1 MASLNDQILDLRD
14 ELKIAKEEGRI
25 TPQGQKMLDQLDTKS
40 WTTGGF
46 GQFLQGL
53 SLNFGDEVIGA
64 IKGYLT
70 PGPAKIAEQVAK
82 MAPEQSAPTPA
93 QVGTA
98 LERIGL
104 QEYSQES
111 PVKSIVANIA
121 GGATPAIISRRPATP
136 GGLMPQIGL
145 ATAAGATAGLG
156 ESEAQ
161 LFSPES
167 AQSAAIGGGVGLAA
181 MPIAKGLGMA
191 GGAVYRGIVKSIFD
205 NPQRL
210 GTDEARSLIKQA
222 LVSDV
227 GGVDEAIKFV
237 LDKTGKPYTLADIG
251 PNTRAYLDAATTIP
265 GPGKQEAQKFIN
277 ERDKGMLAR
286 LTSDL
291 QVAFGS
297 KAAFFDEFNALK
309 TARSQLGG
317 ALYDRALKKDVPV
330 TPELVTLMERPSVQD
345 AYARAVNLAKEQGVK
360 LPNVKIENGKLVTE
374 AGDPVTNINSTFLH
388 FIKMGLD
395 DVVFTG
401 KSPTSGIGTTQL
413 NAVKDTRTKFLEQ
426 LDAANPSYKNARRV
440 WASDTAVMDAMEEGR
455 TALQKTP
462 KDVDVLLNDMRGMT
476 KSELEGLRLGVMQ
489 NLLDRIGGAQ
499 AAETVVGPTGNPA
512 LKIIN
517 DPKNLRVIRAT
528 VPRDEAGDEA
538 FSNFVKNLKTEVEMK
553 STSKQV
559 MQGSQTAERTQ
570 AIKDVRAGGQ
580 AMREM
585 PAMSVQG
592 ILMRALQRDYAQ
604 LGDAQTRAVADEM
617 TRILTTTD
625 PKKLQRI
632 GKELAGRSFY
642 DVISKDVPELLPALG
657 RAVLGP
663 YSIGGMAG
671 NVAPNISQ
679 AGSGLLSGGQR

>member
-1 MASLNDQILDLRD
+1 MASLNDQITEFRD

-25 TPQGQKMLDQLDTKS
+25 TPEGQKMLDQLDTKS
-40 WTTGGF
+40 WSTGGF

-53 SLNFGDEVIGA
+53 SLNFSDEAIGA
-64 IKGYLT
+64 FKSFLSPAPAQIATQIGRMT
-70 PGPAKIAEQVAK
+70 PGEP
-82 MAPEQSAPTPA
+82 APTPREVA
-93 QVGTA
+93 TSM
-98 LERIGL
+98 ERIGL
-104 QEYSQES
+104 QEYSRES
-111 PVKSIVANIA
+111 PFKSIAANIA
-121 GGATPAIISRRPATP
+121 GGATPAIVTRGRAAP
-136 GGLMPQIGL
+136 GGFAAQMGM

-156 ESEAQ
+156 ESEAE

-167 AQSAAIGGGVGLAA
+167 MKSAAIGGGVALGVL
-181 MPIAKGLGMA
+181 PVAKVLGMGA
-191 GGAVYRGIVKSIFD
+191 GSVYRGVVKNIFD

-237 LDKTGKPYTLADIG
+237 LERRGKPYALADVG
-251 PNTRAYLDAATTIP
+251 PNTRAYLDAANSIP
-265 GPGKQEAQKFIN
+265 GPGKKEAQQFLN
-277 ERDKGMLAR
+277 ERDKGMLSR

-309 TARSQLGG
+309 KARSELGG

-345 AYARAVNLAKEQGVK
+345 AYKRAVTLAQEQGVK
-360 LPNVKIENGKLVTE
+360 LPDVVIDKGRLVT
-374 AGDPVTNINSTFLH
+374 ADGKPVTSINSTFLH

-413 NAVKDTRTKFLEQ
+413 NAVKDTRTAFLNQ
-426 LDAANPSYKNARRV
+426 LDAANPTYKNARRV
-440 WASDTAVMDAMEEGR
+440 WSSDTAVMDAMEEGR
-455 TALQKTP
+455 TVFNKGP
-462 KDVDVLLNDMRGMT
+462 KDVDILLNDIKTMSR
-476 KSELEGLRLGVMQ
+476 SEVEALRLGVMQ
-489 NLLDRIGGAQ
+489 NLLDRLGGAQ
-499 AAETVVGPTGNPA
+499 TAATVVGPSGNPA

-517 DPKNLRVIRAT
+517 DPKNMRILRAT
-528 VPRDEAGDEA
+528 FPRDEAGDEA
-538 FSNFVKNLKTEVEMK
+538 FSKFINNLKSEVEMK

-559 MQGSQTAERTQ
+559 LQGSQTAERTQ
-570 AIKDVRAGGQ
+570 AIQDVRAGGQ

-625 PKKLQRI
+625 PKKLQKI
-632 GKELAGRSFY
+632 GKELAGRSVY
-642 DVISKDVPELLPALG
+642 DVVSKDAPELLAALG
-657 RAVLGP
+657 RTLIGP
-663 YSIGGMAG
+663 YSIGSMSG
-671 NVAPNISQ
+671 NVAPNVGG
-679 AGSGLLSGGQR
+679 AASGLLGPIR

>member
-1 MASLNDQILDLRD
+1 MASLNDQITEFRD
-14 ELKIAKEEGRI
+14 ELKIAKENRI
-25 TPQGQKMLDQLDTKS
+25 TPEGQKMLDQLDPKS
-40 WTTGGF
+40 WSTGGF

-53 SLNFGDEVIGA
+53 SLNFSDEAIGA
-64 IKGYLT
+64 FKSFLSPAPAQIATQVGRMT
-70 PGPAKIAEQVAK
+70 PGEPAPSPRDVA
-82 MAPEQSAPTPA
+82 
-93 QVGTA
+93 TA
-98 LERIGL
+98 MERTGL
-104 QEYSQES
+104 KEYSQEY
-111 PVKSIVANIA
+111 PVRSIAANIA
-121 GGATPAIISRRPATP
+121 GGATPAIVTRGRAAPSGLPA
-136 GGLMPQIGL
+136 QIGM
-145 ATAAGATAGLG
+145 AAAAGATAGLG
-156 ESEAQ
+156 ESEAE

-167 AQSAAIGGGVGLAA
+167 MKSAAIGGGIALGVL
-181 MPIAKGLGMA
+181 PIAKVVGM
-191 GGAVYRGIVKSIFD
+191 GTGSVYRGVVKNIFD

-227 GGVDEAIKFV
+227 GGVDEAVKFV
-237 LDKTGKPYTLADIG
+237 LERKGKPYALADVG
-251 PNTRAYLDAATTIP
+251 PNTRAYLDAANSIP
-265 GPGKQEAQKFIN
+265 GPGKKEAQQFLS
-277 ERDKGMLAR
+277 ERDKGMLSR

-309 TARSQLGG
+309 KARSDLGG

-345 AYARAVNLAKEQGVK
+345 AYKRAVTLAQEQGVK
-360 LPNVKIENGKLVTE
+360 LPDVAIDKGRLVT
-374 AGDPVTNINSTFLH
+374 ADGKPVTSINSTFLH

-413 NAVKDTRTKFLEQ
+413 NAVKDTRTAFLNQ
-426 LDAANPSYKNARRV
+426 LDAANPTYKNARRV

-455 TALQKTP
+455 TVFNKSP
-462 KDVDVLLNDMRGMT
+462 KDVDMLLNDIKTMSR
-476 KSELEGLRLGVMQ
+476 SEVEALRLGVMQ
-489 NLLDRIGGAQ
+489 NLLDRLGGAQ
-499 AAETVVGPTGNPA
+499 TAATVVGPSGNPA

-517 DPKNLRVIRAT
+517 DPKNMRILRET
-528 VPRDEAGDEA
+528 FPKDDAGNEA
-538 FSNFVKNLKTEVEMK
+538 FSKFINNLKSEVEMK

-559 MQGSQTAERTQ
+559 LQGSQTAERTQ
-570 AIKDVRAGGQ
+570 AIQDVRAGGQ

-604 LGDAQTRAVADEM
+604 LGDSQTRAVADEM

-625 PKKLQRI
+625 PKKLQKI
-632 GKELAGRSFY
+632 SKELAGRSVY
-642 DVISKDVPELLPALG
+642 DVVSKDIPELLPALG

-663 YSIGGMAG
+663 YSIGSMSG
-671 NVAPNISQ
+671 NVAPNVGG
-679 AGSGLLSGGQR
+679 AASGLLGPIR